1 MVFDEKN
8 STISMAE
15 GEKIM
20 ENQILYWKT
29 EMRKNI
35 ILEYY
40 MITEEIS
47 AYYSTLKSYGVK
59 ISKIKITDGG
69 GKVIESKQINNIFYR
84 KEDAEVFLDI
94 IMRNTVTPISLMDV
108 TEDYIAE
115 SFERASQVT
124 YSL

>member
-69 GKVIESKQINNIFYR
+69 GKVIESKHINNIFYR

-115 SFERASQVT
+115 SVERASQVT

>member
-59 ISKIKITDGG
+59 ISKIKITDCG

-115 SFERASQVT
+115 SVERASQVT

>member
-1 MVFDEKN
+1 
-8 STISMAE
+8 
-15 GEKIM
+15 M

-59 ISKIKITDGG
+59 ISKIKITDCG

-115 SFERASQVT
+115 SVERASQVT

>member
-115 SFERASQVT
+115 SVERASQVT